1 MTIKHALV
9 CGEEIKQY
17 MEGTVVRSTKGDK
30 VEIRWQSPGGATYV
44 VDSEED
50 FVCGSY
56 NDLVGILRK
65 KKESIQEKV
74 QMVLN
79 RSFFKPSDTE
89 KCVVW
94 LMVKDGVDLDTI
106 TPSRVSQ
113 LIHDMIGM
121 MNECNSLEEAY
132 MCCAR

>member
-1 MTIKHALV
+1 MTIKHPLV
-9 CGEEIKQY
+9 CGEEIN
-17 MEGTVVRSTKGDK
+17 R
-30 VEIRWQSPGGATYV
+30 
-44 VDSEED
+44 
-50 FVCGSY
+50 
-56 NDLVGILRK
+56 